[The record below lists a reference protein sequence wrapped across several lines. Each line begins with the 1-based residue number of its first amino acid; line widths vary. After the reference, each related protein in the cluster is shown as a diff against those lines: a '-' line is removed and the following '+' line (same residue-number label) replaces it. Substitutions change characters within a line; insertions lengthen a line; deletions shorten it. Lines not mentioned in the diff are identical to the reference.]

1 MATTPGDEERAAKEA
16 LDWLIRL
23 REDPDDAAVRARFAA
38 WLGDSDAHARAWRE
52 AGRTWDLAGDALAL
66 QVEHPS
72 VRPGAQVAPARP
84 AIPRRRVIG
93 VATAALAACLIFFL
107 LPSLLL
113 RLQAD
118 YVTGAGETMLVRLP
132 DGSAM
137 HLGADSAAQVAH
149 DGARRDVRLLAGEAF
164 FEVVPDAGRP
174 FTVAAGD
181 LTATDVGTAFDVRLA
196 AGGAAVA
203 VGEGIVDVS
212 YAKATPPLEERL
224 RAGDWVEIGWQD
236 SAITRGT
243 IAPEQVAAW
252 RSGRLVVKDRA
263 IGEVVADLRRYHRGA
278 IILADDALAQRR
290 VTGVYDL
297 GKPIEALRAVVFPY
311 DAAVHELTPYLVV
324 ISSR

>member
-1 MATTPGDEERAAKEA
+1 
-16 LDWLIRL
+16 
-23 REDPDDAAVRARFAA
+23 
-38 WLGDSDAHARAWRE
+38 
-52 AGRTWDLAGDALAL
+52 
-66 QVEHPS
+66 
-72 VRPGAQVAPARP
+72 
-84 AIPRRRVIG
+84 
-93 VATAALAACLIFFL
+93 
-107 LPSLLL
+107 
-113 RLQAD
+113 
-118 YVTGAGETMLVRLP
+118 
-132 DGSAM
+132 M

-164 FEVVPDAGRP
+164 FEVVPHAGRP

-181 LTATDVGTAFDVRLA
+181 LTTTDVGTAFNVRLA

-212 YAKATPPLEERL
+212 YAKAAPPFAERL
-224 RAGDWVEIGWQD
+224 RAGDWVEVGWQGG
-236 SAITRGT
+236 AITRGT

-252 RSGRLVVKDRA
+252 RSRRLVVKNRT

-278 IILADDALAQRR
+278 IILTDEALAQRR

-311 DAAVHELTPYLVV
+311 DAVVHELTPYLVV